1 MVQIYTEFVKSA
13 RYRFIFC
20 YICDEQQLFDN
31 GITLLML
38 KQMKKFLF
46 IVAAL
51 ALTASAA
58 VAQPFQNLPNDPAV
72 KVGKLENGL
81 TYYIRHNEKPA
92 GRAEFYLATDV
103 GAIQETPD
111 QDGLAHFLEHMCFNG
126 TKDFPGKGI
135 LNWLQGIGASFG
147 GNVNAST
154 GVEQTIY
161 MLNNIPLVRPTV
173 IDTCILIMQNYAHYV
188 NNDLEEINN
197 ERGVIIE
204 ERRSR
209 RNASWRMHEKS
220 LPYYYGNNKYG
231 SCTLIGSQENLET
244 FKKESIDNFYETWY
258 HPDMQAFIVVGDVD
272 VDYVE
277 GKIKEIFGAIPK
289 KENPQPK
296 ATFPFEEF
304 STPRIGIITDP
315 EATGHNFEILWEME
329 ADPKEFHS
337 TIQCFLF
344 ENIKEIISHVA
355 NERFNDITSKAG
367 APFLN
372 GNLGIGNLN
381 RFTEVV
387 MAQVSAKEGETV
399 SALEAFLTEVEK
411 LRRFGITEDEFNR
424 AKDEILSGY
433 ESAAKKADTR
443 QNSQLVYPIIYNFFE
458 NTPFMDPKQEYEL
471 AQMVFGQINY
481 LIINQILPELIKG
494 QNNMVVI
501 YKGPEKEGVTNP
513 TEAEITKVLEN
524 VRNAEIKPNV
534 VEELPKSFLDPAT
547 LPGSKASA
555 PKDGIYGEKVYT
567 LENGAKVILYKNDI
581 QKDRVLIN
589 LSKNG
594 GESLIPTEDI
604 DSFDNTI
611 FGTYVR
617 NTGVAGFSGMTVTKM
632 LAGKNLSISPYIS
645 TLRHG
650 VSGNSS
656 TKDVETAL
664 QLVYLFYTQPR
675 FDEEEYS
682 QGLKQIEAVLPNLV
696 NQPNYKFQKMMY
708 KALYGDN
715 PRMKLVSPETLEKA
729 SLATIEKNY
738 RNLFTDAAGITVQIS
753 GDFDVETVLP
763 MVEKYI
769 GSIAKG
775 KKATDFIDRNNDI
788 VPGTRVVDESVD
800 METPKTTVL
809 RVYSSDTKFDYQK
822 ETALDAA
829 EYILFMRYTTSLRE
843 EEGGTY
849 GAQAMVDFTFEPKNR
864 AMIEVYFDCKPA
876 LADKLREVA
885 ERDLKALA
893 TEGPTAEEF
902 DMTKKNLAKKIPEQ
916 RETISYWAGVVRD
929 YYRYGVDRNKAREA
943 AVEALTSDEIKN
955 IVAEVI
961 SSGNFV
967 DIIMRPAKTA
977 EAE

>member
-1 MVQIYTEFVKSA
+1 
-13 RYRFIFC
+13 
-20 YICDEQQLFDN
+20 
-31 GITLLML
+31 
-38 KQMKKFLF
+38 MKKFF
-46 IVAAL
+46 FFVAAL
-51 ALTASAA
+51 ALSASASI
-58 VAQPFQNLPNDPAV
+58 AQPFQSLPNDPAV

-135 LNWLQGIGASFG
+135 LNWLQSIGASFG

-154 GVEQTIY
+154 GVEETIY

-173 IDTCILIMQNYAHYV
+173 VDTCILIMQNYAHYV

-204 ERRSR
+204 ERRAR

-220 LPYYYGNNKYG
+220 LPYYYGNNKYAG
-231 SCTLIGSQENLET
+231 CTLIGSQENLET
-244 FKKESIDNFYETWY
+244 FKKESIDNFYATWY

-277 GKIKEIFGAIPK
+277 AKIKEIFGAIPK

-304 STPRIGIITDP
+304 SQPRIGIITDP

-329 ADPKEFHS
+329 ADPKEFHA
-337 TIQCFLF
+337 TIQNFLF
-344 ENIKEIISHVA
+344 KNIKEIISHVA
-355 NERFNDITSKAG
+355 EERFNDITAKAG
-367 APFLN
+367 APFIA
-372 GNLGIGNLN
+372 GGLGIGNLN

-387 MAQVSAKEGETV
+387 MGQVFAKEGETV

-424 AKDEILSGY
+424 AKDDILAGY

-443 QNSQLVYPIIYNFFE
+443 QNSQLVYPLIYNFFE
-458 NTPFMDPKQEYEL
+458 ATPYMEPNQEYDL
-471 AQMVFGQINY
+471 AKMVFSQINY
-481 LIINQILPELIKG
+481 LIVNQIIPELIKG
-494 QNNMVVI
+494 QNNMVVL
-501 YKGPEKEGVTNP
+501 YKGPEKEGVANP
-513 TEAEITKVLEN
+513 TVEDITKVLEN

-534 VEELPKSFLDPAT
+534 VEDLPKAFLDPAS
-547 LPGSKASA
+547 LKGSKAGA
-555 PKDGIYGEKVYT
+555 AKDGVFGEKIYT
-567 LENGAKVILYKNDI
+567 LENGAKVILYKNDV
-581 QKDRVLIN
+581 QKDRVLIS
-589 LSKNG
+589 LSKDG

-604 DSFDNTI
+604 DSFDNSI

-632 LAGKNLSISPYIS
+632 LAGKNLSVNPYVS
-645 TLRHG
+645 ALRHG

-664 QLVYLFYTQPR
+664 QLVYLYYTQPR
-675 FDEEEYS
+675 FDQEEFG
-682 QGLKQIEAVLPNLV
+682 QGLKQIESILPNLV
-696 NQPNYKFQKMMY
+696 NQPDYKFQKMVY
-708 KALYGDN
+708 KNLYGDN
-715 PRMKLVSPETLEKA
+715 PRMQLISPEMLEKA

-738 RNLFTDAAGITVQIS
+738 RKLFTDAAGVTVQIS
-753 GDFDVETVLP
+753 GDFDIDTVLP

-769 GSIAKG
+769 GSLPKG
-775 KKATDFIDRNNDI
+775 KKATNFVDQKND
-788 VPGTRVVDESVD
+788 VLPGTRIADEAVD

-809 RVYSSDTKFDYQK
+809 RVYSSNTEFNYQK
-822 ETALDAA
+822 EVALDAA
-829 EYILFMRYTTSLRE
+829 DYILDMRYTNSLRE

-849 GAQAMVDFTFEPKNR
+849 GAQTSVEFSKEPKSI
-864 AMIEVYFDCKPA
+864 ALIEIYFDCKPA
-876 LADKLREVA
+876 LADKLREIA
-885 ERDLKALA
+885 ERDIKDLA
-893 TEGPTAEEF
+893 TNGPTAEEF
-902 DMTKKNLAKKIPEQ
+902 DMTKKNLAKKLPEQ
-916 RETISYWAGVVRD
+916 RETISYWAGIVRD
-929 YYRYGVDRNKAREA
+929 MHRYGTDRDMSRDA
-943 AVEALTSDEIKN
+943 AIEALTPEDIKN
-955 IVAEVI
+955 IVSEI
-961 SSGNFV
+961 INSGNVV
-967 DIIMRPAKTA
+967 DVIMRPGKTT